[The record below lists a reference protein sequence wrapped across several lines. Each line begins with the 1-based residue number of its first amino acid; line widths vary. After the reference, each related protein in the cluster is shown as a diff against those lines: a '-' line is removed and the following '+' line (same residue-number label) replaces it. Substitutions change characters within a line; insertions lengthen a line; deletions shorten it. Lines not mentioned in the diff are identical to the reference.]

1 MVWFGENLDEQVV
14 TYRPPSSSFFGGV
27 NLKLSLQN

>member
-14 TYRPPSSSFFGGV
+14 TYRPPPPFFGGI
-27 NLKLSLQN
+27 NLKLSLEN